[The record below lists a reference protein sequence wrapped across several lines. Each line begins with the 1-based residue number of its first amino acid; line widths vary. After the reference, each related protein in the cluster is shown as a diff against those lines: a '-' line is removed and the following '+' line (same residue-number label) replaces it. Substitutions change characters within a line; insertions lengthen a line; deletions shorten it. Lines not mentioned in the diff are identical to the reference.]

1 MRYLVALTVLV
12 VALAAPVAASAGGW
26 ASVVVS
32 DTPAGTDAGDTWTA
46 RITVLRHGV
55 TPTDGAM
62 PSVSI
67 VNEQTRNGETFA
79 AEPTGETGVYEAAV
93 VFPESGTWR
102 YEVDNGLAAT
112 GYGVSQVTSYPPVT
126 IGSPGG
132 AGAPGDDGLPALPLA
147 GFGLALAFAAAV
159 AFAIRRSRRLTPAS
173 H

>member
-12 VALAAPVAASAGGW
+12 VALAAPTAAPAGGW

-32 DTPAGTDAGDTWTA
+32 DLPAGTGPGDTWTA

-55 TPTDGAM
+55 TPTDGAT
-62 PSVSI
+62 PSMSI
-67 VNEQTRNGETFA
+67 VNEETRNGETFA
-79 AEPTGETGVYEAAV
+79 AKPTGETGVYEAAV

-112 GYGVSQVTSYPPVT
+112 GHGVSQVTSYPPVT
-126 IGSPGG
+126 IAGPAGG
-132 AGAPGDDGLPALPLA
+132 TPGDDGLPALPLA